1 MSKNYQEKIMKLE
14 KGTPK
19 EPNSQEK
26 RPYIRPGLKKFGCL
40 KDMTAAGG
48 SGLTADGVYGPDQE

>member
-1 MSKNYQEKIMKLE
+1 MKLE

-26 RPYIRPGLKKFGCL
+26 RPYIRPGLKKFGEL
-40 KDMTAAGG
+40 KDMTSGFSPDGAISG
-48 SGLTADGVYGPDQE
+48 SKV